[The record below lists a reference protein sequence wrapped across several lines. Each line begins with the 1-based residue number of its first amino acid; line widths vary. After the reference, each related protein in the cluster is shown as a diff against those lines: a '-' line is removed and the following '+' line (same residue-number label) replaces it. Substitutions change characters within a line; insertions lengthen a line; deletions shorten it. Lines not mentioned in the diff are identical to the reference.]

1 MHRPMRIAAAAVA
14 FLLCLSVCGCGILRK
29 APDKEP
35 AAQQPV
41 SDVQQEQ
48 NMPRLNESEQKGRDV
63 AATIESMTECKVV
76 KENEEKCVMKITA
89 PDMQYVMRRA
99 MEQLQERSVS
109 VEEYDAAVNDM
120 LADIQQVLSEPDV
133 PMVTT
138 HVELDVADGDPVYT
152 AEYYNA
158 LYGGLFEATA
168 SIEALYMG
176 DESE

>member
-99 MEQLQERSVS
+99 MEQLQDSFSRCPKSRYRTSPENQLQRDFVRRFIDQ
-109 VEEYDAAVNDM
+109 ECM
-120 LADIQQVLSEPDV
+120 
-133 PMVTT
+133 
-138 HVELDVADGDPVYT
+138 
-152 AEYYNA
+152 
-158 LYGGLFEATA
+158 
-168 SIEALYMG
+168 
-176 DESE
+176 